1 MLFNKN
7 TASYIINTHFIM
19 EMTKKLK
26 PFDLEASKAGA
37 PVMTRDGR
45 PVRILA
51 FDVEGA
57 RYPVVAAVKTLDGKR
72 EAIQMYTES
81 GEYSYV
87 VAKHDYDLVMA
98 RVKHRAWV
106 NVYKSEQYHIVDT
119 FDTEEEAIKYGE
131 KFSTYITTVLVE
143 WEE

>member
-51 FDVEGA
+51 FDVEGRDNLKEFCA
-57 RYPVVAAVKTLDGKR
+57 KRFGRTQVFVKRQGDAEGLPYISCTNAGMRMTNRKVTAVH
-72 EAIQMYTES
+72 S
-81 GEYSYV
+81 GL
-87 VAKHDYDLVMA
+87 AFGGG
-98 RVKHRAWV
+98 RV
-106 NVYKSEQYHIVDT
+106 
-119 FDTEEEAIKYGE
+119 
-131 KFSTYITTVLVE
+131 
-143 WEE
+143 